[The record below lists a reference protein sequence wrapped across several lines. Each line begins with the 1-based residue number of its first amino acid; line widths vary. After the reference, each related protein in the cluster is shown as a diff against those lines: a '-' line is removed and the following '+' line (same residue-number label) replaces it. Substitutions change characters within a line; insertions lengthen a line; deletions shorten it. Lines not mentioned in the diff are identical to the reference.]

1 MLRPANSGARNDG
14 NAMKYYPLLL
24 DLKGKKCVVAGG
36 GSVAQRKVNSL
47 LKAKARVWVISP
59 DLTKGLEQLK
69 RKKSIVYVKSHY
81 QEKYLQGAFLVIAA
95 TSDEKINRR
104 VAYDAQANGMLTN
117 VVDAPRLSN
126 FIVPSSITRGDLIIS
141 ISTSGKAPGLS
152 RGLRIELCKSI
163 VPRYAKLLRLL
174 EDIRGRL
181 KSKYPSQALR
191 AKLFKRLV
199 NIQIPESLTGN
210 KSRMRA
216 YLEMLL
222 NDIEEK
228 INNKVHRV
236 HLSS

>member
-1 MLRPANSGARNDG
+1 ME
-14 NAMKYYPLLL
+14 YYPLLL
-24 DLKGKKCVVAGG
+24 DLKGKKCVVTGG
-36 GSVAQRKVNSL
+36 GSVAQRKVKSL

-59 DLTKGLEQLK
+59 HLTKGLEQLK
-69 RKKSIVYVKSHY
+69 RKKSIFHIKSHY
-81 QEKYLQGAFLVIAA
+81 QKKYLNHAFLVIAA

-104 VAYDAQANGMLTN
+104 VACDAQAQGKLTN

-126 FIVPSSITRGDLIIS
+126 FIVPASITQGDLIIS

-152 RGLRIELCKSI
+152 KGLRIELCRSI

-191 AKLFKRLV
+191 SKLFNRLV
-199 NIQIPESLTGN
+199 NEQIPESAAGN

-216 YLEMLL
+216 YLEAQLK
-222 NDIEEK
+222 DIEK
-228 INNKVHRV
+228 GKQCPSRSLV
-236 HLSS
+236 

>member
-1 MLRPANSGARNDG
+1 ME
-14 NAMKYYPLLL
+14 YYPLLL
-24 DLKGKKCVVAGG
+24 DLKGKKCVVVGG
-36 GSVAQRKVNSL
+36 GSVAQRKVKSL
-47 LKAKARVWVISP
+47 LKAKAHVWVISP

-69 RKKSIVYVKSHY
+69 RKRTIVYVQSHY

-104 VAYDAQANGMLTN
+104 VACDAQAQGKLTN

-126 FIVPSSITRGDLIIS
+126 FIVPSSITQGDLIIS

-152 RGLRIELCKSI
+152 KGLRIELCKSI

-181 KSKYPSQALR
+181 KTKYPSQGLR
-191 AKLFKRLV
+191 AKLFNRLV
-199 NIQIPESLTGN
+199 NVQIPESAAGN

-216 YLEMLL
+216 YLETLL
-222 NDIEEK
+222 KALEK
-228 INNKVHRV
+228 ENQCPSRSLV
-236 HLSS
+236 